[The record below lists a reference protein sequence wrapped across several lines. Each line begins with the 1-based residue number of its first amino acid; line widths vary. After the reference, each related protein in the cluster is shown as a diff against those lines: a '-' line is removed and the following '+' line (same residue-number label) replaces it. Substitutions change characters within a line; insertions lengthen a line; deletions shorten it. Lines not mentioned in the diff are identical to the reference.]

1 MNITTSKTFANFLQ
15 TEIKRR
21 KIPYIIEWLQLDEDR
36 FKWFVD
42 FNIFAHKK
50 DYHMDVKKF
59 NVISVI
65 YPPDYYAPQK
75 YLTTKDLT
83 NIYRKSDG
91 SIDGF
96 MRVLINEIEI

>member
-1 MNITTSKTFANFLQ
+1 
-15 TEIKRR
+15 
-21 KIPYIIEWLQLDEDR
+21 
-36 FKWFVD
+36 
-42 FNIFAHKK
+42 
-50 DYHMDVKKF
+50 MDVKKF

>member
-50 DYHMDVKKF
+50 DYHRGG
-59 NVISVI
+59 I
-65 YPPDYYAPQK
+65 
-75 YLTTKDLT
+75 
-83 NIYRKSDG
+83 
-91 SIDGF
+91 
-96 MRVLINEIEI
+96 